1 MFLFITAHQRSG
13 TYIYTKKLTSYFPRD
28 SYSIIHSSPHI
39 IEVLGIPFDIIMIAR
54 KRGHR
59 FVIVEYEYS
68 MFGPPLF
75 THIIL
80 ILTLILAR
88 ISLLKPVVVLHGVL
102 HPNHLYKGF
111 VSFFVKAFLPNF
123 YRFIEIASMNLYVLN
138 SIQYR
143 LLKDYYRINK
153 LKMVPH
159 GADQCIS
166 SGDEIKS
173 NSDKIRIFFHGFLR
187 PSKGLDELI
196 EAVEILSKS
205 GYKVQL
211 EIWGS
216 IPHQMLR
223 VKSEREWLKKFL
235 EKVEILMKQKMVK
248 IHIGFASEEELK
260 KAVMNCDIIVLPY
273 KDHYFESSGVL
284 HLFMDCGKP
293 FILSRIPRFH
303 ADVDPS
309 EAVFV
314 NVNGPE
320 LAKAVV
326 IALNRG
332 KILAHRLRIKAN
344 ERSWKKI
351 SLTFIASLLGNN
363 NNIGTIYERF

>member
-13 TYIYTKKLTSYFPRD
+13 TYIYTKKLTSHFPRD
-28 SYSIIHSSPHI
+28 SYSIIHSSSHI
-39 IEVLGIPFDIIMIAR
+39 MDVLGIPFDIVMIAR
-54 KRGHR
+54 KRGHK

-75 THIIL
+75 THIVL

-102 HPNHLYKGF
+102 HPNHLCKGIA
-111 VSFFVKAFLPNF
+111 SFFVKVFLTIF

-143 LLKDYYRINK
+143 LLKDCYRINK

-173 NSDKIRIFFHGFLR
+173 NSDEIRIFFHGFLR

-196 EAVEILSKS
+196 EAVEILSKA
-205 GYKVQL
+205 GYNVQL

-223 VKSEREWLKKFL
+223 VESEREWLKKFL
-235 EKVEILMKQKMVK
+235 EKVKMLMKQKMVK

-260 KAVMNCDIIVLPY
+260 KAVMSCDIIVLPY

-293 FILSRIPRFH
+293 FILSRIPRFY

-326 IALNRG
+326 IALNKG
-332 KILAHRLRIKAN
+332 KILAHRLKIKAN
-344 ERSWKKI
+344 ERSWKKT
-351 SLTFIASLLGNN
+351 SLTFITSL
-363 NNIGTIYERF
+363 TRE